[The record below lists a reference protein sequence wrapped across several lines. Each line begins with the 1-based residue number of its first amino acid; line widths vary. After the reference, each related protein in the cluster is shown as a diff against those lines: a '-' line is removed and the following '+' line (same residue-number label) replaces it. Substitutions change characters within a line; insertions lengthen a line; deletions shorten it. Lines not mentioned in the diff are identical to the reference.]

1 MGKEP
6 SKYIATFNYFN
17 KVLLV
22 LSWTDGGVSIACFA
36 NVIDATI
43 GIASA
48 SFSFTF
54 SVTN

>member
-17 KVLLV
+17 KVLIV